1 MADKLYHEQYCKKHN
16 QHYGSHLH
24 RCPICVGEEMYNN
37 MNIEAFDMTKNPPE
51 KRIIKHAV

>member
-1 MADKLYHEQYCKKHN
+1 MSEYNQQYCEKHD

-24 RCPICVGEEMYNN
+24 RCPICWGEEMYNN
-37 MNIEAFDMTKNPPE
+37 MNIEVLDMTKNPPE